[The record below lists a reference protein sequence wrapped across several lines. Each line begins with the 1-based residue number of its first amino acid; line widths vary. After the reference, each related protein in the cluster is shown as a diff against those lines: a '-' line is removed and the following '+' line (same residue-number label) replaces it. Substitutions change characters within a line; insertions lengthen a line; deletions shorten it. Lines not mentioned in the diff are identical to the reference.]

1 MAIHYNERFKTFYLN
16 GKDFSYVFRIG
27 DGGYLHHLYFGEQI
41 SERDIGYLSSG
52 LRAEFSPAF
61 DAETSFDSLDLVPQ
75 EYPLYGRGDYR
86 EPAVMVTG
94 FDGGKVVD
102 FKYSSHIILNEKPE
116 INNMPSLRGGE
127 TLVVVLSEKAYEL
140 RLFLY
145 YTVYEDCGAIA
156 RRAVLENVGK
166 KDVVIDKINSFGVD
180 FLRSD
185 FDKICLQGG
194 WAKENGV
201 ERSEL
206 THGIYEISST
216 RGSSSHQLN
225 PFLALCDKNADEYT
239 GTAYG
244 FNLVYSGSFSIKA
257 QVDQTGTTRVGGGVN
272 EKGFAWKLRP
282 ETSFETPE
290 AVLVYSGEGFGKMSR
305 NFHDLYRSFIINPDY
320 VFKKR
325 PIALNCWESFYFNF
339 DEKAIFS
346 LIEKAKGTGID
357 TFVLDDGWFG
367 ERNSEK
373 SGLGDWRVNLKKLS
387 GGLKPIIDKCRENG
401 MKFGIWI
408 EPEMVSED
416 SDLFR
421 AHPDWAIRH
430 PKIEPCKGRYQ
441 YVLDFS
447 DRKVVEHIKDAV
459 TALLAENDISY
470 VKWDM
475 NRNLTEFYSLN
486 PDFRGGG
493 ELAHR
498 YILGVYSLAEY
509 LTEKFPDVF
518 FEGCSGG
525 GGRFD
530 PAMLRYFPQ
539 IWASDNTDALARA
552 AIQYGTSF
560 CYPLSSISGHVSV
573 CPNHQTDRV
582 TPFKSRRDIASF
594 CATGFELDLNSLSE
608 EDFNAVSE
616 HVGFYNAVSDLILKG
631 DLYRLKSPFE
641 SNYFAQTVVSK
652 DKKRAVF
659 VLMKKAALAN
669 DVYPVIKFKGLKEDY
684 DYEIRGDV
692 FDGKLYGGDILCKV
706 GLRFPNELKDF
717 ETVSFTL
724 HAKETR

>member
-1 MAIHYNERFKTFYLN
+1 MAIHFNERFNTFYLS

-27 DGGYLHHLYFGEQI
+27 EGGYLHHLYFGDRI
-41 SERDIGYLSSG
+41 SERNIGYLSEG
-52 LRAEFSPAF
+52 LRAEFSPMF
-61 DAETSFDSLDLVPQ
+61 DAENSSDSLDLIPQ
-75 EYPLYGRGDYR
+75 EYPVYGRGDYR

-94 FDGGKVVD
+94 YDGGKVVD
-102 FKYSSHIILNEKPE
+102 FKYSSHVILSKKPK
-116 INNMPSLRGGE
+116 INGMPSLRGGE
-127 TLVVVLSEKAYEL
+127 TLAVVLSEKVYGL

-145 YTVYEDCGAIA
+145 YTVYEDCGAIV
-156 RRAVLENVGK
+156 RRAVIENGGK

-180 FLRSD
+180 FPRSD

-194 WAKENGV
+194 WAKERNV

-225 PFLALCDKNADEYT
+225 PFLALCDKSADEFT

-257 QVDQTGTTRVGGGVN
+257 QVDQTGTTRVGGGIN
-272 EKGFAWKLRP
+272 EKGFAWRLCP

-290 AVLVYSGEGFGKMSR
+290 AVLVYSNEGFGKMSR
-305 NFHDLYRSFIINPDY
+305 NFHDLYRRFLINPDY
-320 VFKKR
+320 AFRKR
-325 PIALNCWESFYFNF
+325 PIVLNCWESFYFDF

-346 LIEKAKGTGID
+346 IIEKAKGTGID

-373 SGLGDWRVNLKKLS
+373 SGLGDWRVNDKKLA
-387 GGLKPIIDKCRENG
+387 GGLKPVIDKCRENG
-401 MKFGIWI
+401 MRFGIWI
-408 EPEMVSED
+408 EPEMVNED

-421 AHPDWAIRH
+421 AHPDWVIRH
-430 PKIEPCKGRYQ
+430 PKMAPCKGRYQ

-447 DRKVVEHIKDAV
+447 DPKVVDYVKNAV
-459 TALLAENDISY
+459 TKLLTENNISY
-470 VKWDM
+470 LKWDM
-475 NRNLTEFYSLN
+475 NRNLTEFYSLKS
-486 PDFRGGG
+486 DFSGSG

-509 LTEKFPDVF
+509 ITGNFPHVF
-518 FEGCSGG
+518 LEGCSGG

-530 PAMLRYFPQ
+530 PAMLYYFPQ

-560 CYPLSSISGHVSV
+560 CYPLSAMSGHISI
-573 CPNHQTDRV
+573 CPNHQTARV
-582 TPFKSRRDIASF
+582 TPFKSRRDIASL
-594 CATGFELDLNSLSE
+594 CATGFELDLNSLAA
-608 EDFNAVSE
+608 EDFNAISE
-616 HVGFYNAVSDLILKG
+616 HVGFYNSIYDLILEG
-631 DLYRLKSPFE
+631 DLYRIKNPFDGD
-641 SNYFAQTVVSK
+641 YFSQIVVSK
-652 DKKRAVF
+652 DKKKAVF
-659 VLMKKAALAN
+659 VLMKKTAFAN
-669 DVYPVIKFKGLKEDY
+669 DVYPVIRLKGLDENY
-684 DYEIRGDV
+684 EYEIQGDV
-692 FDGKLYGGDILCKV
+692 FGGNIYGGDVLCKV
-706 GLRFPNELKDF
+706 GLRFPNDLKDF

-724 HAKETR
+724 NAKGIQ